1 MVICD
6 ANIVLRYLLQ
16 DNEQLSKQ
24 ATLIIENQDVFVMTE
39 VVAEIVY
46 VLHRV
51 YQMPRKDIAQ
61 ELVLLFSQGL
71 LFHENTKF
79 ILQALDIY
87 ANKNFDFVDCVLASY
102 LINYQYEIH
111 TFDKKLQNYLIK
123 L

>member
-1 MVICD
+1 MRILCCD
-6 ANIVLRYLLQ
+6 MRYLLQ

-39 VVAEIVY
+39 VVY
-46 VLHRV
+46 VLNCV
-51 YQMPRKDIAQ
+51 YQMPRKEIAQ
-61 ELVLLFSQGL
+61 ELTMLFSQGL

-111 TFDKKLQNYLIK
+111 TFDKKLQNYLVK